1 MLAAQEIRE
10 ARFAWGQVRG
20 CCAPL
25 EIPGRSNSVA
35 PSAESGVDKGADS
48 GVAVGSLLWRSVRK
62 TRLVRS
68 LGVILRR
75 WGGPAV
81 AASAG
86 EVAAPG
92 ARTFGAVF
100 APRSS

>member
-1 MLAAQEIRE
+1 AKAGGALPRRPRRAGGGHGPPFHPRQSDSPDTRTD
-10 ARFAWGQVRG
+10 RG
-20 CCAPL
+20 W
-25 EIPGRSNSVA
+25 
-35 PSAESGVDKGADS
+35 GADS
-48 GVAVGSLLWRSVRK
+48 GVAVGSLVWRSVRK

-68 LGVILRR
+68 LGVMLRR

-81 AASAG
+81 VASAG